1 MQTVP
6 PPTSEAETADQ
17 APTMA
22 LAPALPEDR
31 EERGFTCSMDAFR
44 GGLRGSVAIALGPL
58 VWGISMGVVASDAG
72 FTWLGSL
79 VMSVLVYSGTAQML
93 AVDMIERDAGI
104 VAILVS
110 SVLVSLRYILMGM
123 TMSGWF
129 RTTPGKVFWPGIH
142 ALSDQSWAMM
152 VQQVRTGHR
161 DVGYFFGVNVGML
174 ATWTA
179 GTLLGASLGG
189 LLGGHV
195 DGLHFASTAA
205 LVGILAGMKVR
216 RFDIL
221 PWIVT
226 GATAIVASELIG
238 GSWFVFLGIAAGLA
252 TVFLTGGTHDQR

>member
-1 MQTVP
+1 MQTAP
-6 PPTSEAETADQ
+6 PSTSPPSV
-17 APTMA
+17 APD
-22 LAPALPEDR
+22 PALSEPGEA
-31 EERGFTCSMDAFR
+31 RGFTCSMDAFKD
-44 GGLRGSVAIALGPL
+44 GLRASVAIALGPL

-72 FTWLGSL
+72 FTWIGSL

-104 VAILVS
+104 IAILIS

-129 RTTPGKVFWPGIH
+129 RTTPGRVFWPGIH
-142 ALSDQSWAMM
+142 AVSDQSWAMM
-152 VQQVRTGHR
+152 VQQVRSGR
-161 DVGYFFGVNVGML
+161 QDVGYFFGVNVGML
-174 ATWTA
+174 VTWAT

-216 RFDIL
+216 RTDIL

-226 GATAIVASELIG
+226 GATAILASELIG
-238 GSWFVFLGIAAGLA
+238 GSWFAFLGIAAGLV
-252 TVFLTGGTHDQR
+252 TVFLTGGARDDR